1 MSNGSNQR
9 KIRNDGHLVV
19 TFGEFAFHGPQEEL
33 LSAVRVDLDDVVA
46 LFGENQIGQGS
57 VELDLG
63 SDGSGTGLA
72 DNATKAPCR
81 TVSLRPFF
89 IDMDLKQNKLIVTF
103 RIKTTHAGTGK
114 DRPVFFE
121 TSRHIKVRILT
132 KTCEESR

>member
-33 LSAVRVDLDDVVA
+33 LSAVRVDLDDVVD

-72 DNATKAPCR
+72 DDATKAPSR
-81 TVSLRPFF
+81 IVFQGP
-89 IDMDLKQNKLIVTF
+89 IAKDVGLKKYIIFYKNYY
-103 RIKTTHAGTGK
+103 A
-114 DRPVFFE
+114 
-121 TSRHIKVRILT
+121 
-132 KTCEESR
+132 